1 MLINFRVQ
9 NFLSF
14 NELTEFSMNTSN
26 KFKRHSDHV
35 YKKDS
40 VSLLKGAIFYGAN
53 ASGKSNLVEAIRFS
67 KTLILLGS
75 LLGFSE
81 RKEESFD
88 NIRNKWSRVDIEN
101 KNKPTS
107 FEYDLA
113 INDQIYTYGFQ
124 LSLNQEVVIN
134 EWLYCIEDSKEQIIF
149 TREYKEDKYI
159 NKYSAENI
167 LSTENIEE
175 ITKQRIQIY
184 IEDLDNKREKLFLS
198 VLYENKENLN
208 NEDSIPIRVF
218 DWFANNLEVLS
229 PTTPAQSSLAIFEEE
244 ELKKL
249 KDILRAFGTGISDI
263 TLKEIEPNEIIEE
276 VPKKIYER
284 ILNDFIKGKGRN
296 AQLRTPYNI
305 YKFSKKDSEENVCIE
320 KLQFVHG
327 GNQLT
332 TYSLGEESDGTRRII
347 DIYTILLSDNEGTF
361 VIDEIDRS
369 LHPNL
374 TYQFIENFM
383 KVTEA
388 EKKRQLIVTTH
399 EDHLLN
405 LDLLRQD
412 EIWFVDKDTEGNTSL
427 YPLTDY
433 KERFDKNI
441 QKAYLEGRYGA
452 TPNLNTILGV

>member
-244 ELKKL
+244 ELKK
-249 KDILRAFGTGISDI
+249 F
-263 TLKEIEPNEIIEE
+263 
-276 VPKKIYER
+276 
-284 ILNDFIKGKGRN
+284 
-296 AQLRTPYNI
+296 AQ
-305 YKFSKKDSEENVCIE
+305 
-320 KLQFVHG
+320 KLM
-327 GNQLT
+327 
-332 TYSLGEESDGTRRII
+332 SRD
-347 DIYTILLSDNEGTF
+347 D
-361 VIDEIDRS
+361 
-369 LHPNL
+369 
-374 TYQFIENFM
+374 
-383 KVTEA
+383 
-388 EKKRQLIVTTH
+388 
-399 EDHLLN
+399 
-405 LDLLRQD
+405 
-412 EIWFVDKDTEGNTSL
+412 
-427 YPLTDY
+427 
-433 KERFDKNI
+433 
-441 QKAYLEGRYGA
+441 
-452 TPNLNTILGV
+452 